1 MKKLPF
7 WLPLALVAA
16 SISAPAQVNA
26 TIDIDTTRTTPLN
39 SNFSGF
45 NDEVAFPAKSFDYRL
60 DNLAAQLSPG
70 WLRYLSGSF
79 SNAFNWA
86 SRRAPEVRP

>member
-1 MKKLPF
+1 MRIRTV
-7 WLPLALVAA
+7 WLPLAFVAA
-16 SISAPAQVNA
+16 GLSALAPVTA
-26 TIDIDTTRTTPLN
+26 TIDIDTAHTTRLN
-39 SNFSGF
+39 ANFRGF

-79 SNAFNWA
+79 SSAFNWA
-86 SRRAPEVRP
+86 PRRAPEVRP